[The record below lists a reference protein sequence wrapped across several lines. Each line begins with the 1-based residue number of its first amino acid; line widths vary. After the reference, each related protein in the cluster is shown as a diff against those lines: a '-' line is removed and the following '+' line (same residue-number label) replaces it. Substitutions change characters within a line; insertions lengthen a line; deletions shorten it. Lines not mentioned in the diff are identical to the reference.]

1 MSSGEGGDVGNAVLT
16 GMEGGMEGMD
26 ASSPSTSLPGPRTTR
41 GGTRGVGRGCGR
53 GRGRGSGVE
62 GVQPS
67 VAERYDQADEDH
79 DCDAEEVNM
88 RVDVADWAMVLQTLG
103 IIECGETNSAL
114 KHATIEGLMEKKG
127 LESG

>member
-41 GGTRGVGRGCGR
+41 GGTRGVGRGSGR